1 MNQELLRSHGCQ
13 SIEVSKL
20 SFGSD
25 PLPDGDI
32 DLVIGSDV
40 TCVACTFPSYPTIS
54 SPRSP
59 SALLPLRGLIYRLPA
74 AVRTDSVHDNR
85 DGLCKTVSECLHR
98 GARCVFSH
106 EQ

>member
-1 MNQELLRSHGCQ
+1 MNQELLRAHGCQ

-40 TCVACTFPSYPTIS
+40 TCVAYTFPSSPTIYIS
-54 SPRSP
+54 TLSLCTSPFAWSHLP
-59 SALLPLRGLIYRLPA
+59 SACCGTYR
-74 AVRTDSVHDNR
+74 
-85 DGLCKTVSECLHR
+85 
-98 GARCVFSH
+98 
-106 EQ
+106 